1 MYEHL
6 GHPNTIACM
15 DQEKNYILDYDE
27 DYLEFV
33 RRVIDEQSDREPL
46 RIVEQLTEIAVGELK
61 DRPCD
66 ISAVV
71 SDKRM
76 KVTIRHNGRPIDERM
91 VMVMGNHTDHVDYH
105 PESDDAWELVIR
117 RDIPPLFVTRRY

>member
-1 MYEHL
+1 ME
-6 GHPNTIACM
+6 
-15 DQEKNYILDYDE
+15 QEKTYTIDYDE
-27 DYLEFV
+27 DYLEFI
-33 RRVIDEQSDREPL
+33 RRVIADQPDREPL

-61 DRPCD
+61 GRPCD
-66 ISAVV
+66 ISAAV

-91 VMVMGNHTDHVDYH
+91 VLVMGDHTDRVDYH
-105 PESDDAWELVIR
+105 PEGDDTWMLIIR